1 MHAFVLSSKKCVS
14 RLSSAWPVKSVTM
27 KQPRNLSDV
36 LFIARNGPPTAA
48 TKWRE
53 PNPSVVEEFYE
64 AGPRLRFLLFPPGP
78 FTDVVTA
85 NLKLTN
91 PSDKRVCFKVKTT
104 APRRYCV
111 RPNSGAIDPGASI
124 NISGQLHPQLLNQPV
139 PSTIPS

>member
-1 MHAFVLSSKKCVS
+1 MTEWLKKKNPRIFQV
-14 RLSSAWPVKSVTM
+14 VKFS
-27 KQPRNLSDV
+27 P
-36 LFIARNGPPTAA
+36 I
-48 TKWRE
+48 
-53 PNPSVVEEFYE
+53 PS
-64 AGPRLRFLLFPPGP
+64 GP

-124 NISGQLHPQLLNQPV
+124 SISGQLLKPVVNRLILLYTFITKSYV
-139 PSTIPS
+139 K